1 MRLYASA
8 DTPRDPPTVTDPKR
22 SAGGWIPRMG
32 KPRALPGWLAE
43 EDLDYF
49 VGEFRRA
56 GFRGGVNY
64 YRNFN
69 RNWEITPELTGARI
83 KIPVAFLAGEDDVV
97 IRGAKADGLR
107 ASMSKGV
114 ADDLRDVTLIPGAG
128 HWIQQEKPQETNAF
142 ILNFLNSV
150 K

>member
-1 MRLYASA
+1 
-8 DTPRDPPTVTDPKR
+8 
-22 SAGGWIPRMG
+22 MG
-32 KPRALPGWLAE
+32 KPRALPSWLGE
-43 EDLDYF
+43 KDLDYF
-49 VGEFRRA
+49 VGEFTHA

-83 KIPVAFLAGEDDVV
+83 KIPVAFFAGEDDVV
-97 IRGAKADGLR
+97 IRGAKADALR

-142 ILNFLNSV
+142 ILNFLKNV